1 MTTATRDDAMIE
13 VPRRQF
19 DALQSTA
26 KTLGA
31 EVEQLRAQLDW
42 LKRQVFGPKSEK
54 RPAEADALQA
64 TLFERQAVPGQ
75 VAQKSVTVPEYQ
87 RRKHRTGDEVND
99 TGLRFGSEVPVREIV
114 LRCAELDGPDADQ
127 YEVID
132 HKVSLRLARRPG
144 AHVVLKYLRPVVRRK
159 DDGVMATVP
168 APVGVLDHAQVDV
181 SFLAGMIVDKFVY
194 HLPIYRQHQRLADE
208 GITVAR
214 STIEQWVKRA
224 IGLLYPVVKAIS
236 SRILSGDHIKMD
248 ETAIRAGRTKNEKT
262 GRGKM
267 SQGWLWPVLGEDG
280 DIMFGYSG
288 GRGLAE
294 VKKFIGEK
302 YAGTIQTDGYGVYAK
317 YAAKAPQCIHAL
329 CWSHTRRAFLKAEA
343 SEPQAVAEVLEMIR
357 ALYGI
362 EKRLRKDAADA
373 QTIVATRKAESV
385 PIVDRI
391 FQWINDRIGDP
402 SLVPTSPLAKA
413 LGYAKEREK
422 GLRVFLADA
431 WLDLDTND
439 LERAL
444 RVIPMGRKNWLFC
457 TSEAGAEQVAA
468 IQTILA
474 TCRAHD
480 VDPYTYLVDVLQRI
494 NEHPASAVHEL
505 TPKRWRERFGQN
517 PMRSDLDRCQ

>member
-1 MTTATRDDAMIE
+1 MSSAAPDEATITL
-13 VPRRQF
+13 PRQTV
-19 DALQSTA
+19 DALHSTV

-31 EVEQLRAQLDW
+31 EVEQLRSQLDW
-42 LKRQVFGPKSEK
+42 FKRQVFGPKSEK
-54 RPAEADALQA
+54 RPAQVDALQA
-64 TLFERQAVPGQ
+64 ALFERQAAAQPVPE
-75 VAQKSVTVPEYQ
+75 KSMTVPEHQ
-87 RRKHRTGDEVND
+87 RRKHRTGEEVND
-99 TGLRFGSEVPVREIV
+99 SGLRFGPEVPVREIV
-114 LRCAELDGPDADQ
+114 LRCAQLDGPDADQ

-159 DDGVMATVP
+159 DDGAMATVP
-168 APVGVLDHAQVDV
+168 APLGMLDHAQVDV
-181 SFLAGMIVDKFVY
+181 SFVAGMIVDKFVY

-224 IGLLYPVVKAIS
+224 IELLYPVVKAIS
-236 SRILSGDHIKMD
+236 ERILSGGHIKMD
-248 ETAIRAGRTKNEKT
+248 ETAIRAGRTKSEKT
-262 GRGKM
+262 GRGRM

-294 VKKFIGEK
+294 VKKFIGEQ
-302 YAGTIQTDGYGVYAK
+302 YAGTIQTDGYDVYAR

-343 SEPQAVAEVLEMIR
+343 SEPTAVAEVLEMIR
-357 ALYGI
+357 ALYVI
-362 EKRLRKDAADA
+362 EKRLRKDAADVK
-373 QTIVATRKAESV
+373 TIVTTRKGESE
-385 PIVDRI
+385 PIVERI

-402 SLVPTSPLAKA
+402 SLVPSSPLAKA

-422 GLRVFLADA
+422 GLRVFLTDA

-517 PMRSDLDRCQ
+517 PMRSDLERCQ